1 MVENIFINHDLDVT
15 TTEIVSCADESDQS
29 RRKLVELSRG
39 FKKNTNEDVRKAITP
54 ILKSFQIEID
64 SLSKRSKVTK
74 QTFLEIYQHLSELPD
89 PVPIR
94 EYIQILQRRFEKVSD
109 LEVQNQNLREILDEL
124 AHVKSQE
131 LTIKQ
136 LRDKIKD
143 LEEKTEVI
151 IQQHIKDKEDFQ
163 HIFADKEH
171 QFDLITKYAQMEM
184 HQSVL
189 DSLHQDMLD
198 YKIKQDD
205 TNTLC
210 SSDDHMC
217 NQDLEQMNKRTSNTE
232 RFVDKLREDF
242 EQIRSTNNKPNDEL
256 ISQEEIERKLCE
268 KLELELATK
277 ERQIVTLVDETQKL
291 QSTLIK
297 IKETSFTQISD
308 LENVL
313 SEKEKLIAQLENKLQ
328 TQSDYDEIKRELTV
342 FKSIEFSTTN
352 RSSNDDKIGNLSKK
366 SFDIQDEQ
374 TQIKMSQIDSESK
387 FN

>member
-1 MVENIFINHDLDVT
+1 MTTTNKNIESIVKQWTSFDLKSIQHDLDVT

-124 AHVKSQE
+124 AHVKSQ
-131 LTIKQ
+131 
-136 LRDKIKD
+136 
-143 LEEKTEVI
+143 
-151 IQQHIKDKEDFQ
+151 
-163 HIFADKEH
+163 ADKEH

-352 RSSNDDKIGNLSKK
+352 RSSNDDQIGNLSKK

-374 TQIKMSQIDSESK
+374 TQIKMSQIDSE
-387 FN
+387 